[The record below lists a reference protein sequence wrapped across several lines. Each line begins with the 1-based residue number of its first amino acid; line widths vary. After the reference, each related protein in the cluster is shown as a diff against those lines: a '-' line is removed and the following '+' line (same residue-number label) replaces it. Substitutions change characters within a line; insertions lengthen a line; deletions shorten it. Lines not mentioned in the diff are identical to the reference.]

1 MYKLSAMCISKEGG
15 PYVCIALQ
23 VCCCMLVHT
32 LTKITST
39 HASCRAQ
46 NRGGDISSPA
56 CNKLAVLSVQSIAC
70 CSNQVGTG
78 AVLVVCMAS
87 SRTFI
92 ACSAN
97 IACDTSCTL
106 VHALLLNAWL
116 FGCIVSVISNNC
128 RSTGKSIT

>member
-1 MYKLSAMCISKEGG
+1 
-15 PYVCIALQ
+15 
-23 VCCCMLVHT
+23 MLVHM
-32 LTKITST
+32 LTEITSM
-39 HASCRAQ
+39 HALCRAQ
-46 NRGGDISSPA
+46 DRGGDISSPA
-56 CNKLAVLSVQSIAC
+56 CNNLAVLSVQSIAC

-87 SRTFI
+87 SKTFI
-92 ACSAN
+92 ACRAN
-97 IACDTSCTL
+97 IADDTSCTL

>member
-1 MYKLSAMCISKEGG
+1 MCICKQGC
-15 PYVCIALQ
+15 PYVCIAL
-23 VCCCMLVHT
+23 CCCIMVHM
-32 LTKITST
+32 LTKITSP
-39 HASCRAQ
+39 HALCRAQ
-46 NRGGDISSPA
+46 DRGGDISSPA
-56 CNKLAVLSVQSIAC
+56 CNNLAVLSVQSIAC

-87 SRTFI
+87 SKTFI
-92 ACSAN
+92 ACRAN
-97 IACDTSCTL
+97 IADDTSCTL